1 MKIVIL
7 TQYFPPE
14 MGAPQSRLYEFAK
27 GFSERGW
34 DVSVV
39 TAMPNYPTGSIFR
52 GYRKKL
58 RVHETFEA
66 LDVDRY
72 WLYASNSARAVP
84 RIFSMLS
91 FSFTSFFS
99 LFRLRKYKPDIIFVE
114 SPPLTLGFTGYLLSR
129 FTGAQFALN
138 ISDIWPLSAY
148 HLGAI
153 SKGFL
158 YRRIEQ
164 LERFLYR
171 KSDIC
176 TGQSNEIVTHLGENG
191 ARKTFLFRNGVD
203 TTRFNDLGKAG
214 NVSGTSFVYAGLLG
228 VAQGV
233 SAICRQINFKELG
246 AEFHIY
252 GDGYEKKR
260 IQNFVTENPDRNIF
274 LHEPV
279 NRSAIPEVLASHD
292 GTIIPLVKNIYGAV
306 PSKIYEAMAAGLPIL
321 FSGDGEGA
329 AIVEDHKAG
338 MVSPA
343 GDMEALRENIR
354 TFIEEKHK
362 REEYS
367 INCLAAA
374 RNIFDRR
381 KIIDRFD
388 VVLREMVEGKQ
399 MKSSAYAK
407 KQASADEEK

>member
-1 MKIVIL
+1 
-7 TQYFPPE
+7 

-39 TAMPNYPTGSIFR
+39 TALPNYPTGSIFP

-58 RVHETFEA
+58 RVYETYEY
-66 LDVDRY
+66 LDVTRY
-72 WLYASNSARAVP
+72 WLYASNSARAAP
-84 RIFSMLS
+84 RIASMLS
-91 FSFTSFFS
+91 FSISALLSFF
-99 LFRLRKYKPDIIFVE
+99 RIRRYKPDIIFVE
-114 SPPLTLGFTGYLLSR
+114 SPPLTLGFTGYLLAR
-129 FTGAQFALN
+129 FTRARFALN

-171 KSDIC
+171 KSDISS
-176 TGQSNEIVTHLGENG
+176 GQSNEIVAHLKENG
-191 ARKTFLFRNGVD
+191 AQKTFLFRNGVD
-203 TTRFNDLGKAG
+203 TTRFQGVEKKMNS
-214 NVSGTSFVYAGLLG
+214 SGESFVYAGLLG

-233 SAICRQINFKELG
+233 YSICSQINFKELG

-252 GDGYEKKR
+252 GEGYEKKR
-260 IQNFVTENPDRNIF
+260 IKNYLAENPDRNIF

-279 NRSAIPEVLASHD
+279 NRSTIPEVLALYD

-343 GDMEALRENIR
+343 GDMEALRENICK
-354 TFIEEKHK
+354 FIEEKHK
-362 REEYS
+362 REDYS
-367 INCLAAA
+367 QNCLAAA

-388 VVLREMVEGKQ
+388 VVLREMVEGRQ
-399 MKSSAYAK
+399 VRGSACAE
-407 KQASADEEK
+407 KQASAHRER